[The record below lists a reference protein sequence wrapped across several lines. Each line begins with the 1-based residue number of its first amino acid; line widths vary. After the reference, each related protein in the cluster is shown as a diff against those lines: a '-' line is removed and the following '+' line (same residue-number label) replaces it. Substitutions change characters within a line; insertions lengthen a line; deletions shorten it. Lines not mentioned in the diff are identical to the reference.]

1 MAVRRSIAASALLG
15 AWLMLAAPAVG
26 HGPNAEIGDPAVVA
40 CLGVD
45 LNGGV
50 VGRQIDAGIQAG
62 GGPKSIDV
70 APANCDHFWQDAEG
84 AGVIGNGHWPPPHFV
99 DSP

>member
-1 MAVRRSIAASALLG
+1 MAVRRSIAASAVLG

-40 CLGVD
+40 CLGED
-45 LNGGV
+45 LNGG
-50 VGRQIDAGIQAG
+50 IAGIQAG

-84 AGVIGNGHWPPPHFV
+84 AGVIGNGHWPPPPAV
-99 DSP
+99 D